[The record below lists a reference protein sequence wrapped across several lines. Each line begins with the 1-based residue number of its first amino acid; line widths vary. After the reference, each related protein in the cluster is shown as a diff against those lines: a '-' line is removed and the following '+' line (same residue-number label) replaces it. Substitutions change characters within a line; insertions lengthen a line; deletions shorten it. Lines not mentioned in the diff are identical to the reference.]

1 MPIYNQNVFH
11 WLLGFDADTTTST
24 STDCAYD
31 RFVVSGP
38 NIENAVIPGS
48 VDIYKFEDTFHLDYD
63 RVRRTFLNR
72 CMRNKV
78 SRIFDN
84 FLTSVDSERGTFN
97 VLSILASHKMDI
109 CKQCGPRSDAAE
121 SGV

>member
-1 MPIYNQNVFH
+1 MGDFNADCSYASESDIRHMPIYNQNVFR

-48 VDIYKFEDTFHLDYD
+48 VDIYKYEDTFRLDYD
-63 RVRRTFLNR
+63 RVRLIFLAVNK
-72 CMRNKV
+72 CMHK
-78 SRIFDN
+78 II
-84 FLTSVDSERGTFN
+84 
-97 VLSILASHKMDI
+97 IL
-109 CKQCGPRSDAAE
+109 R
-121 SGV
+121 